1 MFELTINNQ
10 VYGFNFGMGFMRE
23 INRTLSQPV
32 DGVPGAKQNIGLR
45 YKIAG
50 IMDGDI
56 EALEDV
62 LEAANKGCEPR
73 LTRAVLDAHIDD
85 ANTDIDRLFEDVLDF
100 LANANATKKTVA
112 MLKEA
117 LEKEKAKN
125 NEK

>member
-1 MFELTINNQ
+1 MYELTINNE
-10 VYGFNFGMGFMRE
+10 VYGFNFGMGFLRE

-56 EALEDV
+56 EALVDV

-73 LTRAVLDAHIDD
+73 VTRNVLDAFIDD
-85 ANTDIDRLFEDVLDF
+85 VNTDIDRLFDDVLDF
-100 LANANATKKTVA
+100 LAKANATKKTVA
-112 MLKEA
+112 MLRDVV
-117 LEKEKAKN
+117 EKEKAKN
-125 NEK
+125 EK